1 MNFIPME
8 CVMGDDPTASALARR
23 RSTNVSYT
31 HMEAR
36 AGVEPAFRGLQ
47 PRALA
52 AQPTDRE

>member
-1 MNFIPME
+1 ME

-36 AGVEPAFRGLQ
+36 VGVEPTYRGLQ
-47 PRALA
+47 PRA
-52 AQPTDRE
+52 